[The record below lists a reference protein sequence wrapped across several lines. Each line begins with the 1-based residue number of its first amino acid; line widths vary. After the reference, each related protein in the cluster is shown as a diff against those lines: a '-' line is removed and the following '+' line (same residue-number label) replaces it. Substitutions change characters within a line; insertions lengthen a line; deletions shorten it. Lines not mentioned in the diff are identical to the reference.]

1 MSRVEARAKTH
12 TQEGA
17 EIRDNDN
24 VGERDTGRDKHKEE
38 RRTNKGEEERDNR
51 NRLIQGGGRE
61 GKEMVVWNTF

>member
-1 MSRVEARAKTH
+1 MGRVEARTH

-38 RRTNKGEEERDNR
+38 RRTNKGEAERRERDGCVEHFLNLKR
-51 NRLIQGGGRE
+51 
-61 GKEMVVWNTF
+61 